1 MHGALQSREIASVC
15 ALHGANMGPSTA
27 RAQGEPLPELAS
39 VFPIADACTVSLLT
53 SLAQIYSPQEGRGIG
68 LVAKISA
75 YALQV

>member
-1 MHGALQSREIASVC
+1 MHRVTTHFLGA
-15 ALHGANMGPSTA
+15 
-27 RAQGEPLPELAS
+27 
-39 VFPIADACTVSLLT
+39 LLT

>member
-1 MHGALQSREIASVC
+1 MHRV
-15 ALHGANMGPSTA
+15 T
-27 RAQGEPLPELAS
+27 
-39 VFPIADACTVSLLT
+39 TLT